1 MPNCRESSWVAL
13 LKTRRL
19 FIFAAGLC
27 FCLGGCAQLTK
38 PQQICPGKATSA
50 EAIATLQ
57 ARLDRAHP
65 LYINS
70 VQTRIGYLDDKK
82 KRRESPLPMKIWL
95 EPPHNVYM
103 RGQATPGPKGVI
115 SMGSNQ
121 EEFWL
126 SIRPDINSYWWGKW
140 SEVAG
145 TEQLQISPQ
154 VVLEALGLLDLGNP
168 DRWFLSNSGAYD
180 VLSLEDDR
188 GAILRRLHLHTCDY
202 LPRKIEY
209 FDRFGE
215 LLVLVELA
223 DYEVLAGEFQIP
235 TRIQISN
242 YAGDELTDWVKLKI
256 KGALQKEF
264 NDRFRQRYFQRQE
277 PRGYDKVHRVTRNGS
292 ILEE

>member
-1 MPNCRESSWVAL
+1 MDRIRVAL

-19 FIFAAGLC
+19 FIFVAGLC

-57 ARLDRAHP
+57 SRLDCAHP

-70 VQTRIGYLDDKK
+70 VQARLGYLDDKN
-82 KRRESPLPMKIWL
+82 KRRESNLPMKIWL
-95 EPPHNVYM
+95 EPPHNVSM
-103 RGQATPGPKGVI
+103 LGQATFGPKGVI
-115 SMGSNQ
+115 LMGSNK

-145 TEQLQISPQ
+145 TEQLQISPR
-154 VVLEALGLLDLGNP
+154 VVLEALGLLDLGSP

-180 VLSLEDDR
+180 VLSLVDDR
-188 GAILRRLHLHTCDY
+188 GAILRRLHLYTCDY

-215 LLVLVELA
+215 LLVLVQLA

-242 YAGDELTDWVKLKI
+242 FTGDELTDYVKLKI
-256 KGALQKEF
+256 KGALQRNFSEKQR
-264 NDRFRQRYFQRQE
+264 DRLFVRPI
-277 PRGYDKVHRVTRNGS
+277 PRGYDKVHRVTRDGS
-292 ILEE
+292 IREN